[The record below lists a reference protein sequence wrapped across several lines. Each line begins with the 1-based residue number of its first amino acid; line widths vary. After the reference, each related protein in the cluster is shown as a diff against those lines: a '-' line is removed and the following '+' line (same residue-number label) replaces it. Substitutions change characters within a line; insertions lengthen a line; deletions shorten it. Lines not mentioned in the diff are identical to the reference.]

1 MKNGRIR
8 TLVIFSSITV
18 GIGGFLL
25 TVPLTIFLGG
35 LLIGPSERGHAFFS
49 SQEAT
54 LFLISILVG
63 LIVAVIV
70 GVKYYQ
76 YQGKSK

>member
-1 MKNGRIR
+1 MKNRR
-8 TLVIFSSITV
+8 DQTLRIFSSITV
-18 GIGGFLL
+18 GLGGLLL
-25 TVPLTIFLGG
+25 TVPLTIILGG
-35 LLIGPSERGHAFFS
+35 MLLGPSEQGHAFFS
-49 SQEAT
+49 PQEAK
-54 LFLISILVG
+54 LFLVSLLIA